1 MTNFDNRTLPEGWA
15 IAPLGEVADTSLGK
29 MLDKAKSTG
38 RHPVPYL
45 RNINVQWG
53 RVDLGDVLT
62 MDIVPEEQNFFALRA
77 GDLLVC
83 EGGEVGRCAI
93 WNGSGYMAF
102 QKALHRVRP
111 GPAVTVRYLRHY
123 LEHLAKAGRLVKFA
137 TGSTIKHLPQE
148 RLREVPIILPPLA
161 EQHRI
166 VEVLEDHLS
175 RLDAAMESILSA
187 RRRLRPFISSVLERA
202 ALGAPAIAGPEQAL
216 SGDSRHSLAGR
227 TSKRFDYAGLPL
239 LPEGWLWRVSSDVCE
254 FIGSGSTPKAHMMH
268 AGTGDIPF
276 LKVYNI
282 TQNGNIDFTNRPT
295 FIDDETHRHQLK
307 RSRVLPGDVLTN
319 IVGPPL
325 GKTALVTGQY
335 PEWNINQAI
344 VAFRA
349 GSEVLPGWLA
359 LVLRSPFVQ
368 GMLKQTA
375 KATAGQFNIA
385 LSTCRELPLPIPP
398 IAVQREAISQSTEQ
412 LDAGHRLARQ
422 ISPAVLRAENL
433 RRAVLRKAFAGQL
446 VSQCEVDEP
455 AAKFLGR
462 ISRESENRAEKSKQK
477 ARRRSGPKIEITA
490 DGPPPP
496 AQASRAVTTFAVQQE
511 LPF

>member
-1 MTNFDNRTLPEGWA
+1 MTNFESQTLPKGWA

-38 RHPVPYL
+38 QHPVPYL

-53 RVDLGDVLT
+53 RIDLSDVLT
-62 MDIVPEEQNFFALRA
+62 MDIIPEEQSFFALRA

-93 WNGSGYMAF
+93 WTGSGYMAY

-111 GPAVTVRYLRHY
+111 SSVVTVRYLRHY
-123 LEHLAKAGRLVKFA
+123 LEHLAKVGTLVKFA

-148 RLREVPIILPPLA
+148 RLRELPIVLPPLA

-166 VEVLEDHLS
+166 VEALEDNLS
-175 RLDAAMESILSA
+175 RLDAAMVSTLSA
-187 RRRLRPFISSVLERA
+187 RRRIKPFISSALNRA
-202 ALGAPAIAGPEQAL
+202 ALGVSAVAGFESDL
-216 SGDSRHSLAGR
+216 SDGVHESLAGR

-239 LPEGWLWRVSSDVCE
+239 LPKGWLWRVSSDVCE

-268 AGTGDIPF
+268 AGVGDIPF

-282 TQNGNIDFTNRPT
+282 TQSGEIDFTNKPT
-295 FIDDETHRHQLK
+295 FVDGETHRNQLK
-307 RSRVLPGDVLTN
+307 RSRVFPGDVVTN

-325 GKTALVTGQY
+325 GKTAIVTEQY

-349 GSEVLPGWLA
+349 GSETLPEWLA
-359 LVLRSPFVQ
+359 LVLRSPFILD
-368 GMLKQTA
+368 MLKQTA

-398 IAVQREAISQSTEQ
+398 IDVQREHVLHSMEQ
-412 LDAGHRLARQ
+412 LDSGRRLAGQ
-422 ISPAVLRAENL
+422 ISSTVLRAENL
-433 RRAVLRKAFAGQL
+433 RRAVLRKAFTGQL
-446 VSQCEVDEP
+446 VPQSEIDEP
-455 AAKFLGR
+455 AATLLAQIRLK
-462 ISRESENRAEKSKQK
+462 SENQPDNAKRKN
-477 ARRRSGPKIEITA
+477 RRRSAKPEIKA
-490 DGPPPP
+490 EEQPPP
-496 AQASRAVTTFAVQQE
+496 AQASRGASTFAVQQE
-511 LPF
+511 LLF